1 MNDFDRLLRQ
11 IRDEAQAEGP
21 EAVAHLEGLR
31 ARFDLAVQLIER
43 RRELG
48 MTQVQ
53 LAAATG
59 IAQSM
64 ISRIE
69 QGNANPTVKTLNV
82 LAQALDLRLTLTARA
97 S

>member
-1 MNDFDRLLRQ
+1 MNDFDRLLRR
-11 IRDEAQAEGP
+11 IHDEAQAEGP
-21 EAVAHLEGLR
+21 EAVAQLEGLR
-31 ARFDLAVQLIER
+31 ARFDLAMQLIER